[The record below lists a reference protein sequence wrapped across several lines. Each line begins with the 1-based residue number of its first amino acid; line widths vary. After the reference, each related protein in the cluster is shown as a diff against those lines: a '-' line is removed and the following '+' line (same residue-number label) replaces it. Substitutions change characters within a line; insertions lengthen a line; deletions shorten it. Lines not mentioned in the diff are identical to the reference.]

1 MHELSIAESI
11 VKTVIKEA
19 GKRNAIKVS
28 KVGLK
33 IGALTDIVNDALE
46 FGFQAIIPGT
56 ILENAKLNIENI
68 PLICLCKKC
77 QKKYEIEQFLF
88 VCPICNGRDLEIQSG
103 NELDIVYIDLEYDD
117 D

>member
-19 GKRNAIKVS
+19 NKRNATKIYGI
-28 KVGLK
+28 GLK

-56 ILENAKLNIENI
+56 ILENAKLNIENV
-68 PLICLCKKC
+68 PLVCLCKNC
-77 QKKYEIEQFLF
+77 QKKHEVDRFLF
-88 VCPICNGRDLEIQSG
+88 ICPDCGGRDLEIKSG

-117 D
+117 K